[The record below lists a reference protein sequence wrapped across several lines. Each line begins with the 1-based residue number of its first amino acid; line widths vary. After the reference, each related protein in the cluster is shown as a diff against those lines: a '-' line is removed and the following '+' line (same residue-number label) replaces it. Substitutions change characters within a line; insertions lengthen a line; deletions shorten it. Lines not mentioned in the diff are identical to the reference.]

1 MTLANGLLSSSFTR
15 YSISMSVSADH
26 YEEEPFDEGPYDDE
40 PTPADYRRRR
50 IIALIAALLL
60 LLLLIW
66 GITSLIRGLTGG
78 GDDNKNDAA
87 GAATSSSAAPFSDF
101 SDRASESASASVSSS
116 ADPSASHS
124 AEASSDPSASASE
137 SAHPTASES
146 ASAAATESASAT
158 ESAEQTPAATESAA
172 PTQAAPATPVACSA
186 ADLKVA
192 VSADKEVYAAGENPA
207 LAVTYTNTSGNPC
220 NLGGQA
226 AQPVDLNITSG
237 SAQVYNFAQ
246 CQKAEAPTGELAAGR
261 ADTKV
266 ITWDRKINALGCGN
280 TQDIQPGYY
289 WATATVNGVTS
300 EPARI
305 IVKG

>member
-1 MTLANGLLSSSFTR
+1 MTLANGLLSSSSTR

-50 IIALIAALLL
+50 IIALIATLLL

-78 GDDNKNDAA
+78 GDDNKNDDAA

-101 SDRASESASASVSSS
+101 SDRASESASASPST
-116 ADPSASHS
+116 DPSASPS
-124 AEASSDPSASASE
+124 SEASSDPSASASE
-137 SAHPTASES
+137 SADPAASES
-146 ASAAATESASAT
+146 ASAAASDSASAT
-158 ESAEQTPAATESAA
+158 ESAEQTPTATESAE

-192 VSADKEVYAAGENPA
+192 VSADKEGYAAGENPA

-220 NLGGQA
+220 NLGGQD
-226 AQPVDLNITSG
+226 AQPVDVNITSG

-246 CQKAEAPTGELAAGR
+246 CQKAEAPSGELAAGR